1 MACYRID
8 LHRLFPLYLDGAASP
23 SITRRMETHLLD
35 CSGCRAR
42 LVRMREAKK
51 LLGELPPV
59 AVMPFERL
67 NLRPRARASRA
78 SFAVPS
84 FIRHFAADALV
95 ATVLFFGFTLLY
107 THTASAR
114 NRPFD
119 SSSFRAVAIR
129 AVADTHDP
137 HVIVQGVVATMPGDD
152 DDEGSHRFRLS
163 DPNDPKA
170 FVVCEILDGD
180 TSLRVPKSGSRVRVW
195 GVSRYDSSPEHQ
207 WSEIHPVLRVEVLP

>member
-1 MACYRID
+1 MACLRID

-23 SITRRMETHLLD
+23 SITRRIEKHLLD

-51 LLGELPPV
+51 LLGALPPV
-59 AVMPFERL
+59 AAIPFERL
-67 NLRPRARASRA
+67 DLRPRARASRV

-84 FIRHFAADALV
+84 IVRHFAADALV
-95 ATVLFFGFTLLY
+95 ATALFIGFTLLY

-119 SSSFRAVAIR
+119 SSSFRALAIR

-137 HVIVQGVVATMPGDD
+137 HVIVQGVVTAMAGDG
-152 DDEGSHRFRLS
+152 DDEGSHRFRLT
-163 DPNDPKA
+163 DPKDPKA

-180 TSLRVPKSGSRVRVW
+180 TPRVPNAGSRVRVW
-195 GVSRYDSSPEHQ
+195 GVSRYDASPDHQ

>member
-1 MACYRID
+1 MACLRID

-23 SITRRMETHLLD
+23 PITRRIEKHLLD

-42 LVRMREAKK
+42 LVRLRNAKK

-59 AVMPFERL
+59 DAMPFERL
-67 NLRPRARASRA
+67 DLRPRARTLRMP
-78 SFAVPS
+78 FVVPS
-84 FIRHFAADALV
+84 IVRHFAADALV
-95 ATVLFFGFTLLY
+95 ATALFLGFTLLY

-119 SSSFRAVAIR
+119 SSSFRALAIR
-129 AVADTHDP
+129 AVAGTHDP
-137 HVIVQGVVATMPGDD
+137 HVIVQGVVAEIPGDG

-163 DPNDPKA
+163 DPNAPKA

-180 TSLRVPKSGSRVRVW
+180 TSLRVPKAGSRVRVW
-195 GVSRYDSSPEHQ
+195 GVSRYDASPDHQ

>member
-1 MACYRID
+1 MTCLRID
-8 LHRLFPLYLDGAASP
+8 LHRLLPLYLDGAASP
-23 SITRRMETHLLD
+23 SISHRIEKHLLD

-42 LVRMREAKK
+42 LVRMRGAKK
-51 LLGELPPV
+51 LLGELPAIAAP
-59 AVMPFERL
+59 PFERL
-67 NLRPRARASRA
+67 TARMPTRAARV

-84 FIRHFAADALV
+84 FVRHFAADALV
-95 ATVLFFGFTLLY
+95 ATALFLGFTLLY

-180 TSLRVPKSGSRVRVW
+180 TPRVPKAGSRVRVW
-195 GVSRYDSSPEHQ
+195 GVSRYDASPEHQ

>member
-23 SITRRMETHLLD
+23 SITRRLEKHLLD

-51 LLGELPPV
+51 LLGALPPV
-59 AVMPFERL
+59 EAIPFERL
-67 NLRPRARASRA
+67 NLRPRTRVARL
-78 SFAVPS
+78 FVVPPI
-84 FIRHFAADALV
+84 IRHFAADAAV
-95 ATVLFFGFTLLY
+95 ATALFIGFTLLY

-119 SSSFRAVAIR
+119 SSSFRALAIR
-129 AVADTHDP
+129 AVASTHDP
-137 HVIVQGVVATMPGDD
+137 HVIVQGLVATLPGDD